1 MDIHEELERLGMSPK
16 KVSVYLT
23 LLQTQGCTATE
34 LSALS
39 EIKRTTCMPILRQLV
54 EEKLVSESRR
64 GRWVVYT
71 ANDPKM
77 ILEEIQK
84 RERLAKRI
92 LPELDALQEI
102 SGRRPVIRYHDGVAG
117 ARFSFSQLL
126 KSEEREYYYYAS
138 IPRFTAV
145 MGDSFLREFLAE
157 RKRLGIWANGIRVYD
172 QDSSEP
178 DFMQANEKNLRRVRY
193 FPRPI
198 GKYVACMNFTD
209 DKIFI
214 TSIVGEAYGL
224 IIESPG
230 LTTLMKSIWQM
241 VWDISL
247 EHPEESGR
255 NGETRHKKESIVSE
269 PARP

>member
-1 MDIHEELERLGMSPK
+1 
-16 KVSVYLT
+16 
-23 LLQTQGCTATE
+23 
-34 LSALS
+34 
-39 EIKRTTCMPILRQLV
+39 
-54 EEKLVSESRR
+54 
-64 GRWVVYT
+64 
-71 ANDPKM
+71 
-77 ILEEIQK
+77 
-84 RERLAKRI
+84 
-92 LPELDALQEI
+92 
-102 SGRRPVIRYHDGVAG
+102 
-117 ARFSFSQLL
+117 
-126 KSEEREYYYYAS
+126 
-138 IPRFTAV
+138 
-145 MGDSFLREFLAE
+145 
-157 RKRLGIWANGIRVYD
+157 
-172 QDSSEP
+172 
-178 DFMQANEKNLRRVRY
+178 MQANEKNLRRVRY